1 MKTKTITEN
10 VKKIFTP
17 SKSKAIQINITY
29 LVVLFMLFLSSK
41 KMMGQMQLPK
51 LKGNIGVGL
60 FGQIS
65 VNGYGTEYM
74 PTIYYKTGRKTFF
87 VAPTIQKQKANLS
100 GIQITYQY
108 SLTGAEIKGHEE
120 GELELFVFF
129 TAAYHHNAMLGKV
142 TERDDQKANSLL
154 AENGTLTYRYSS
166 VEAFGGF
173 GLSIPF
179 LKRFKWTNS
188 VGLGGYTSF
197 NFSSQK
203 YYHNQNL
210 GLTLRTGIT
219 MNLNK
224 HK

>member
-1 MKTKTITEN
+1 MKTKITTEN
-10 VKKIFTP
+10 AKKIFTN
-17 SKSKAIQINITY
+17 SKNKMLQINITC
-29 LVVLFMLFLSSK
+29 LVVLLMLFLSSK
-41 KMMGQMQLPK
+41 KMMGQMQLSK
-51 LKGNIGVGL
+51 LKDNIGVGL

-108 SLTGAEIKGHEE
+108 SLTGSEIPGHDE
-120 GELELFVFF
+120 GELELFVFL
-129 TAAYHHNAMLGKV
+129 TAAYHHNAMLGKI
-142 TERDDQKANSLL
+142 TERNDQIANPLFV
-154 AENGTLTYRYSS
+154 ENGVATYRYSS

-197 NFSSQK
+197 NFSSQL
-203 YYHNQNL
+203 YYHSQNI
-210 GLTLRTGIT
+210 GVTLRTGIT